1 MAISPISR
9 RLMER
14 VTPSIVAPLSVPTQP
29 HGSHTAVTRQ
39 SHGSHT
45 AATRQPHGSHTAV
58 TRQSLSSHS
67 AVTQQ
72 SLSSHPATRQPHG
85 SHTAVTQRTHTA
97 VTQRTHTA
105 VTQHTIQSLSS
116 HTDFTCT
123 EYSSPSPSL
132 RQLPNNTPC
141 NSIQC
146 TAIWQDAAQQ
156 QRHAATRESTT
167 LTHSLSG
174 TQIPALVTPPSSLS
188 ATAPFNHHHST
199 ALHIQSKTCSLQPPI
214 SHTSRHITRN
224 HAHYT

>member
-1 MAISPISR
+1 MIETSPKAHSNIAHLSPSPGTRTLHLATVRALPR
-9 RLMER
+9 RR
-14 VTPSIVAPLSVPTQP
+14 VRALSIVAPLSVP
-29 HGSHTAVTRQ
+29 
-39 SHGSHT
+39 
-45 AATRQPHGSHTAV
+45 
-58 TRQSLSSHS
+58 
-67 AVTQQ
+67 
-72 SLSSHPATRQPHG
+72 
-85 SHTAVTQRTHTA
+85 
-97 VTQRTHTA
+97 
-105 VTQHTIQSLSS
+105 IQSLSS

-199 ALHIQSKTCSLQPPI
+199 PLHIQSKTRSLQPSI

-224 HAHYT
+224 HPHYT